1 MHLSVSVTRSVT
13 RLHFFLV
20 DTLGSASFFSF
31 FLPSPFRLI
40 ARSPSPVFLPVS
52 LCGSHH
58 LLILCYL
65 YLPFLLSVPSS
76 LLWQRLRTL
85 LRRRD
90 RQMFTRLSAVTNRSL
105 QCISK
110 ALELTGWLQSSKNSQ
125 EKNYISL
132 KILSRFGSDVVWF
145 LSSKLCGVRGLKLSW
160 NSLVIMPSKSV
171 RSCSSFKMR
180 LNAGESSDYALFK
193 AL

>member
-1 MHLSVSVTRSVT
+1 MTLGWQYCFSRKFYCLLQECISTVCHFVCLCVRLSVSVTRSVT

-20 DTLGSASFFSF
+20 DTLGSASFFSL

-40 ARSPSPVFLPVS
+40 ARSPSPVSVFLPVS

-76 LLWQRLRTL
+76 LLCQRLRTL

-110 ALELTGWLQSSKNSQ
+110 ALELTG
-125 EKNYISL
+125 
-132 KILSRFGSDVVWF
+132 
-145 LSSKLCGVRGLKLSW
+145 
-160 NSLVIMPSKSV
+160 
-171 RSCSSFKMR
+171 
-180 LNAGESSDYALFK
+180 
-193 AL
+193 